1 MIDEQRRRR
10 AAIVTDYD
18 KGERIHFL
26 FAEIS
31 RGIPRD
37 PQFGAGS
44 LDEEDYTIDRQHSR
58 KSQKPRL

>member
-1 MIDEQRRRR
+1 MFDESPKRK

-44 LDEEDYTIDRQHSR
+44 PDEEDCHLDRQDSR
-58 KSQKPRL
+58 NRQKSTS